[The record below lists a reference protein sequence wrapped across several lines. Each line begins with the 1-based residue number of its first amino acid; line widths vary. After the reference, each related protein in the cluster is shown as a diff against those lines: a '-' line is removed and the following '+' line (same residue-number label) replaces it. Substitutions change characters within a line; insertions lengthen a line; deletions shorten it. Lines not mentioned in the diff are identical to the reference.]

1 MWIKLLYNQDRNSP
15 LRRVRLCPHLFVL
28 WSFSMNVQVHFL
40 FMYQWRKVQG
50 LGHNIIQNCILE
62 TFKNR
67 IDILMSDRNC
77 LYTKYLLKKGFQRCG
92 NNVAFVFIMHRSNS
106 CTTTCGGKKNK
117 KIMTFYK
124 EVNCNNLLGWKSY
137 WKFFNF
143 SKQGHDIFYFY
154 FEDYIFVGWNLLRR
168 TRLYHPVIQYWLK
181 ILSLN

>member
-1 MWIKLLYNQDRNSP
+1 MSTFVCPLKLFYECTSP
-15 LRRVRLCPHLFVL
+15 F
-28 WSFSMNVQVHFL
+28 SFYAPVTKS
-40 FMYQWRKVQG
+40 QG
-50 LGHNIIQNCILE
+50 LGHNIIQICILE

-92 NNVAFVFIMHRSNS
+92 NNIAFVFKMHSSNT

-124 EVNCNNLLGWKSY
+124 EVNCNHLLGRKSY

-143 SKQGHDIFYFY
+143 SKQGQDFFFFN
-154 FEDYIFVGWNLLRR
+154 FEDYIFVG
-168 TRLYHPVIQYWLK
+168 
-181 ILSLN
+181 